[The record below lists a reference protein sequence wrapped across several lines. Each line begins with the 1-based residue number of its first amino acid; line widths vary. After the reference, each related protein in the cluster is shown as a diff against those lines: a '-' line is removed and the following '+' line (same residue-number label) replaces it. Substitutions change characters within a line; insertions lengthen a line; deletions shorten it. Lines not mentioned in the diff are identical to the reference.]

1 VYIAFGS
8 HNDIGPYH
16 GWLLGYDAGTLQ
28 QVMVFCAT
36 PDGAAGGIWLSNG
49 GAAAD
54 ADGNIYVITGN
65 GTFSADTGGRDYG
78 NSFVKISPA
87 GTVLD
92 YFTPFDQL
100 TLSENDRDL
109 GATGPLLL
117 PDQPGGR
124 PHLIVAAGKNGTIY
138 VVDRDDMGGYNP
150 VDNSQIVQSMP
161 AYFASTFSA
170 PTYFNGYVYF
180 SPPGGRVETFAVA
193 NGMLSTTGI
202 RSQQSYSFPGGSLA
216 ISASGTSNGIL
227 WAVQR
232 NGSTSP
238 AVLRAYNALNL
249 GQELY
254 NSSASGTRDQLDP
267 AAKFSVPLV
276 ADGKVFVATTGTLTV
291 FGLLPQ

>member
-16 GWLLGYDAGTLQ
+16 GWLLGYDAATLQ
-28 QVMVFCAT
+28 QAMVFCAT
-36 PDGAAGGIWLSNG
+36 PNGAAGGIWLSNG
-49 GAAAD
+49 GTAAD
-54 ADGNIYVITGN
+54 ADGNLYVITGN

-78 NSFVKISPA
+78 NSFIKIGPT

-100 TLSENDRDL
+100 ALSQNDRDL

-117 PDQPGGR
+117 PDQPGAR
-124 PHLIVAAGKNGTIY
+124 PHLIVAAGKNGTVY
-138 VVDRDDMGGYNP
+138 VVDRNNMGGYNP
-150 VDNSQIVQSMP
+150 VDNSQIVQSLP

-180 SPPGGRVETFAVA
+180 SPSGGGVEAFAVT

-202 RSQQSYSFPGGSLA
+202 RSSQSYSFPGGTLA
-216 ISASGTSNGIL
+216 VSASGTSNGIL
-227 WAVQR
+227 WAIQR
-232 NGSTSP
+232 NGSSP

-249 GQELY
+249 SQELY
-254 NSSASGTRDQLDP
+254 NSAASGTRDVLDP

-276 ADGKVFVATTGTLTV
+276 ADGKVFVATTRTLAV